1 MARKPE
7 TLTCHQVWKRYY
19 NAYNRSDE
27 LRSNWK
33 RTVSKLHDTEYRIDM
48 VKESLRKEYEKLPA
62 KELNK
67 AIPLDVQE
75 KIFFLRHELAAL
87 CGLRK
92 ELHAIIIIYKRQ
104 CEEATTRA
112 NRYKMAYN
120 RLKPIACERIPEGCE
135 KPGKFIDEFK
145 CKVFTNKNG
154 RIDIEVESDG
164 ISGRIEFSF

>member
-19 NAYNRSDE
+19 NADNRSDE

-33 RTVSKLHDTEYRIDM
+33 HTVSKLHDTEIRIDM
-48 VKESLRKEYEKLPA
+48 VKEYLRKEYEKLPA

-92 ELHAIIIIYKRQ
+92 ELHAIIIIYK
-104 CEEATTRA
+104 
-112 NRYKMAYN
+112 
-120 RLKPIACERIPEGCE
+120 
-135 KPGKFIDEFK
+135 
-145 CKVFTNKNG
+145 
-154 RIDIEVESDG
+154 G
-164 ISGRIEFSF
+164 IVL

>member
-1 MARKPE
+1 MGLKKE
-7 TLTCHQVWKRYY
+7 TLTCHQVWKRYR
-19 NAYNRSDE
+19 NADIRSE
-27 LRSNWK
+27 QLRYQWK
-33 RTVSKLHDTEYRIDM
+33 HTVGKLHDTEYRIDM
-48 VKESLRKEYEKLPA
+48 VKDALRKETEKLPA
-62 KELNK
+62 KELGK
-67 AIPLDVQE
+67 VIPLDVQE
-75 KIFFLRHELAAL
+75 KLFFLRHELAAL

-92 ELHAIIIIYKRQ
+92 ELHAIIIVYKRQ

-145 CKVFTNKNG
+145 CTVYTNKTG